1 MSSVTHAPLGLR
13 LLTLLVTEMNEMLPG
28 ATLSQHRKLC
38 TSFRDRC
45 LLPVFQIALT
55 AHRQV
60 LDGNVQGQ
68 QREMILAG
76 ALELSHKCLSFD
88 FIGTQPV
95 PGPSDEAGTIQVP
108 NTWRDL
114 FEAEGVLRLFFQVY
128 RTTSP
133 STAKIALQ
141 CLTQVASVRRSVFTG
156 TSEREDFLTELMRG
170 VADIIRNGT
179 GLQDPANHHELC
191 RLLARMKANFQLKQ
205 IIKCP
210 VYNDWIMLMATFTT
224 KSFQAWHW
232 APNSV
237 YYLLSLWSRLVS
249 SIAYLQANED
259 TKLEVLAPQI
269 LESYVRSRL
278 SSVEAVAQS
287 NGQIEDPLEAPSLR
301 EEMEALPTLGRLKF
315 PSSFNMIVSVFD
327 PLASSYEQRLLSLSK
342 PEAYIFES
350 KLTWLVREKR
360 EKKKDEKSV

>member
-1 MSSVTHAPLGLR
+1 VIVRISKLGWFEGSEMKDLVGQSSKFMGAVTHAALGLR
-13 LLTLLVTEMNEMLPG
+13 LLTMLVTEMNEMLPG
-28 ATLSQHRKLC
+28 ATLSQHRKIC

-68 QREMILAG
+68 QREVSCSSSVFSFSFASLFSACPHIFSFLKTILAG

-95 PGPSDEAGTIQVP
+95 PEKSDEAGTIQVP

-156 TSEREDFLTELMRG
+156 NVGTRG
-170 VADIIRNGT
+170 FFDGADAGSCGYYSNGNRA
-179 GLQDPANHHELC
+179 QRSH
-191 RLLARMKANFQLKQ
+191 Q
-205 IIKCP
+205 
-210 VYNDWIMLMATFTT
+210 
-224 KSFQAWHW
+224 S
-232 APNSV
+232 
-237 YYLLSLWSRLVS
+237 SRVVS
-249 SIAYLQANED
+249 SAGAHEGQFSAQAD
-259 TKLEVLAPQI
+259 HQV
-269 LESYVRSRL
+269 SR
-278 SSVEAVAQS
+278 VQ
-287 NGQIEDPLEAPSLR
+287 
-301 EEMEALPTLGRLKF
+301 
-315 PSSFNMIVSVFD
+315 
-327 PLASSYEQRLLSLSK
+327 
-342 PEAYIFES
+342 
-350 KLTWLVREKR
+350 
-360 EKKKDEKSV
+360 

>member
-1 MSSVTHAPLGLR
+1 MKDLVGQSSKFMGAVTHAALGLR
-13 LLTLLVTEMNEMLPG
+13 LLTMLVTEMNEMLPG
-28 ATLSQHRKLC
+28 ATLSQHRKIC

-68 QREMILAG
+68 QREVSCSSSVFSFSFASLFSACPHIFSFLKTILAG

-95 PGPSDEAGTIQVP
+95 PEKSDEAGTIQVP

-170 VADIIRNGT
+170 VADIIRTGT
-179 GLQDPANHHELC
+179 GLNDPINHHELC

-210 VYNDWIMLMATFTT
+210 VYNDWIVLMANFTT
-224 KSFQAWHW
+224 KSFQAWNW

-259 TKLEVLAPQI
+259 TKLEILAPQI

-278 SSVEAVAQS
+278 
-287 NGQIEDPLEAPSLR
+287 R
-301 EEMEALPTLGRLKF
+301 
-315 PSSFNMIVSVFD
+315 
-327 PLASSYEQRLLSLSK
+327 
-342 PEAYIFES
+342 
-350 KLTWLVREKR
+350 
-360 EKKKDEKSV
+360 